1 MKRIIFALIVT
12 ACFSSCT
19 NKKNTISFG
28 YFECLKPG
36 KNEKQIQITKVQ
48 LDFYKKH
55 LAGDSGSLILNRV
68 ISAGERYT
76 YISMSTADT
85 PELINQHMQ
94 TDSSIKIFNT
104 KKFDEAGK
112 SYTSYFFKKENYY
125 INRIAYNETQVKNM
139 IVFDYLGNDS
149 STIAIF
155 YKNHNLFADKINC
168 SDNK

>member
-1 MKRIIFALIVT
+1 
-12 ACFSSCT
+12 
-19 NKKNTISFG
+19 
-28 YFECLKPG
+28 
-36 KNEKQIQITKVQ
+36 
-48 LDFYKKH
+48 
-55 LAGDSGSLILNRV
+55 
-68 ISAGERYT
+68 
-76 YISMSTADT
+76 MSTADT
-85 PELINQHMQ
+85 PELIDQHMQ

-125 INRIAYNETQVKNM
+125 INRITYNETQVKNM

-168 SDNK
+168 SDDK